1 MKTAT
6 VIAAFFLF
14 TLSGCASKPAPPDI
28 TTAETAPRTT
38 EAATEAK
45 VSTEAEAAKP
55 ITASE
60 QLSSGKTT
68 TIKTSQGN
76 IEIQPTVVDMASR
89 DDPATP
95 EDEAAEQYNDP
106 LEGWNRAIF
115 GFNHVAYSYALIPL
129 VKGYEYVL
137 PDVVRSKIG
146 NAFSNIREPLSLLN
160 NLAAGEVKDAGTN
173 LGRFL
178 INSTVGILGLFDP
191 ATAWFD
197 LPAAKQSL
205 ADTLA
210 GYNVSPGPYLVL
222 PILGQNNVRGST
234 SVVSE
239 VLLDPLRQITSPP
252 DTYYLQG
259 VGAVDTFSDRAR
271 VYEKLYQQAEDPY
284 LYFRN
289 QFLQGVK
296 RDDAF
301 NTLAE

>member
-6 VIAAFFLF
+6 VITAFFLF

-28 TTAETAPRTT
+28 TTAEIAQQATDPAAESAAAADPLTAT
-38 EAATEAK
+38 
-45 VSTEAEAAKP
+45 
-55 ITASE
+55 E

-68 TIKTSQGN
+68 TIKTSQGD

-89 DDPATP
+89 DDPETP
-95 EDEAAEQYNDP
+95 EDEAAEQQYNDP
-106 LEGWNRAIF
+106 LEGWNRAMF
-115 GFNHVAYSYALIPL
+115 SFNHVAYSYALIPL

-197 LPAAKQSL
+197 LPPAKQSL

-234 SVVSE
+234 SVVSG

-259 VGAVDTFSDRAR
+259 VDAVDTFSDRAR
-271 VYEKLYQQAEDPY
+271 VYEKLYQQADDPY

-301 NTLAE
+301 NKQPE

>member
-1 MKTAT
+1 MKPVNLTAG
-6 VIAAFFLF
+6 LF
-14 TLSGCASKPAPPDI
+14 ILLLAGCASKPVPPDI
-28 TTAETAPRTT
+28 TTAETAQQTT
-38 EAATEAK
+38 QAATESEAAAEP
-45 VSTEAEAAKP
+45 EAEP

-76 IEIQPTVVDMASR
+76 IEIAPTVVDMASR

-95 EDEAAEQYNDP
+95 ENEATEQYNDP

-301 NTLAE
+301 NTQPE

>member
-1 MKTAT
+1 MKPVTLLT
-6 VIAAFFLF
+6 GLF
-14 TLSGCASKPAPPDI
+14 ILTLTGC
-28 TTAETAPRTT
+28 
-38 EAATEAK
+38 
-45 VSTEAEAAKP
+45 AAKP
-55 ITASE
+55 VQPENTTPEAVQAIEKPAELSAAE
-60 QLSSGKTT
+60 QLSSGKNA
-68 TIKTSQGN
+68 TIETSQGS
-76 IEIQPTVVDMASR
+76 IEIQPTVVDMANR
-89 DDPATP
+89 DEPETP
-95 EDEAAEQYNDP
+95 DDEATEQYNDP

-115 GFNHVAYSYALIPL
+115 GFNHAAYSYALIPL

-137 PDVVRSKIG
+137 PDAVRSKIG

-178 INSTVGILGLFDP
+178 LNSTVGLLGLFDP
-191 ATAWFD
+191 ASAWFN
-197 LPAAKQSL
+197 LPPAKQSL

-259 VGAVDTFSDRAR
+259 VDAVDSFSGRAR
-271 VYEKLYQQAEDPY
+271 VYQQLYQQADDPY

-301 NTLAE
+301 DNSQQ

>member
-1 MKTAT
+1 MKPAILLTG
-6 VIAAFFLF
+6 LCLL
-14 TLSGCASKPAPPDI
+14 TLAGCATKPVQPEAVPVDVAP
-28 TTAETAPRTT
+28 AETTQPTT
-38 EAATEAK
+38 KPVELSAT
-45 VSTEAEAAKP
+45 
-55 ITASE
+55 E

-68 TIKTSQGN
+68 TIETSQGS
-76 IEIQPTVVDMASR
+76 IEIQPTVVDMANR
-89 DDPATP
+89 DDPETP
-95 EDEAAEQYNDP
+95 ADEAAEQYNDP

-146 NAFSNIREPLSLLN
+146 NAFRNIREPLSLLN

-178 INSTVGILGLFDP
+178 INSTVGLLGLFDP
-191 ATAWFD
+191 ASAWFN
-197 LPAAKQSL
+197 LPPAKQSL

-210 GYNVSPGPYLVL
+210 GYDVGPGPYLVL
-222 PILGQNNVRGST
+222 PILGQNNLRGST

-239 VLLDPLRQITSPP
+239 VLLDPLRQVTSTP

-259 VGAVDTFSDRAR
+259 VDAVDNFTDRAR
-271 VYEKLYQQAEDPY
+271 VYETLYQQADDPY

-301 NTLAE
+301 NNQTE

>member
-14 TLSGCASKPAPPDI
+14 TLSGCASKPAPPDS
-28 TTAETAPRTT
+28 TTAETAQQTT
-38 EAATEAK
+38 APAAEPA
-45 VSTEAEAAKP
+45 VAAKP
-55 ITASE
+55 EPLTATE

-95 EDEAAEQYNDP
+95 ENEAAEQYNDP
-106 LEGWNRAIF
+106 LEGWNRAMF

-137 PDVVRSKIG
+137 PDAVRSKIG

-191 ATAWFD
+191 ATAWFNM
-197 LPAAKQSL
+197 PAAKQSL

-234 SVVSE
+234 SVVSG

-259 VGAVDTFSDRAR
+259 VDAVDTFSDRAR
-271 VYEKLYQQAEDPY
+271 VYEKLYQQADDPY

-301 NTLAE
+301 NNQPE